1 MDIHLFKNERRLGS
15 EEVEHGSGVVGGEG
29 GASYERWGDRKFLVI
44 SWGVGKNFSISHH
57 EKCIRFL
64 ERGCPTTSNSPTI
77 SDYFF
82 LQLKDIHKNN
92 ESSILDYFL
101 PNLLIK

>member
-15 EEVEHGSGVVGGEG
+15 EEVEHGSGVVGGER

-44 SWGVGKNFSISHH
+44 SWGVGKNFFIMKNVSAFW
-57 EKCIRFL
+57 K
-64 ERGCPTTSNSPTI
+64 GGAPPTSNSPTI

-82 LQLKDIHKNN
+82 Y
-92 ESSILDYFL
+92 S
-101 PNLLIK
+101 